1 MLRRL
6 TIKNFAIID
15 EQTLELEPGLNVL
28 TGETGAG
35 KSILIEALG
44 FLLGARA
51 SSSWLRTGAARLE
64 VTGWFDKDDFPK
76 EVATQFKITES
87 PVMLR
92 RELDASG
99 KTRAII
105 NSQSAPVAALAALGD
120 CLVDFHGQHEH
131 QTLLKPAVQLDL
143 LDRFGGYDDETAKT
157 AEAYDRWSAL
167 RAQLESSQMSEE
179 ERRRRIEI
187 ARFQLQELNEANL
200 KAGEEEELETSLP
213 RLKNAERLKGFAA
226 GAYEGLY
233 EQEGSSLSTL
243 LKAERA
249 LVELAKVDPSEDV
262 RRMHDRLEEAR
273 LALDEVAHELGAY
286 RDRLD
291 VDPAKLDGILGR
303 LDALSR
309 LKKKYGQTVEL
320 MIEFRDKTT
329 EELQRMENA
338 AQTSEELA
346 KQLAEAE
353 TALAATCEI
362 LHAQRRKAA
371 KKLETQL
378 LKELKVL
385 GMPNAEF
392 SVAVE
397 MEEGRYARTG
407 SDAVDFLLAPNPGE
421 PLKPVKAIASGGEL
435 SRVMLALKTV
445 FAKADRV
452 PTLVFDEVDAGIGGS
467 VARAVGEKLAALGR
481 ARQVLCVTHLPQV
494 ACFGRAH
501 FWVGKIVAG
510 GRTKVAVERL
520 EGGKRLEALALMLG
534 GREATAASRKHAKE
548 LLEASTQ

>member
-1 MLRRL
+1 MLRKL

-15 EQTLELEPGLNVL
+15 EQTLELSEGLNVL

-64 VTGWFDKDDFPK
+64 VTGWFGKDAFPR
-76 EVATQFKITES
+76 ELIAQFKIAES
-87 PVMLR
+87 PVMVR

-105 NSQSAPVAALAALGD
+105 NSQSAPVATLSALGER
-120 CLVDFHGQHEH
+120 LVDFHGQHEH
-131 QTLLKPAVQLDL
+131 QTLLKPAVQLEL
-143 LDRFGGYDDETAKT
+143 LDRFGGYDDVAEKT
-157 AEAYDRWSAL
+157 AQAFEVWSGLKAE
-167 RAQLESSQMSEE
+167 LESSQMSDE
-179 ERRRRIEI
+179 ERRRRIET
-187 ARFQLQELNEANL
+187 ARFQLQELDEANL
-200 KAGEEEELETSLP
+200 TLGEEEELEATLP
-213 RLKNAERLKGFAA
+213 RLKNAERLRTFATGGY
-226 GAYEGLY
+226 GALY
-233 EQEGSSLSTL
+233 EDEGAALSTL

-249 LVELAKVDPSEDV
+249 LVELSRIDPSEVV
-262 RRMHDRLEEAR
+262 RQLHARLEEAR
-273 LALDEVAHELGAY
+273 LALEEVSHSLGNY

-291 VDPAKLDGILGR
+291 VDPSKLDGILSR
-303 LDALSR
+303 LDKLSR
-309 LKKKYGQTVEL
+309 LKKKYGPTVAA
-320 MIEFRDKTT
+320 MIGFREKTAA
-329 EELQRMENA
+329 ELQRLENA
-338 AQTSEELA
+338 AQTSDELE
-346 KQLAEAE
+346 KKLADAE
-353 TALAATCEI
+353 KKLAAACDR
-362 LHAQRRKAA
+362 LHDERRKAA
-371 KKLETQL
+371 KKLEAQL

-397 MEEGRYARTG
+397 MEEGRYARSG
-407 SDAVDFLLAPNPGE
+407 ADAVEFLLAPNPGE

-467 VARAVGEKLAALGR
+467 VARSVGEKLAGLGR

-501 FWVGKIVAG
+501 FWVGKQVAS
-510 GRTKVAVERL
+510 GRTKVTVERL
-520 EGGKRLEALALMLG
+520 DGGKRLEALALMLG
-534 GREATAASRKHAKE
+534 GREATAASRKHAQE
-548 LLEASTQ
+548 LLEASAS

>member
-76 EVATQFKITES
+76 EVAAQFKLAES
-87 PVMLR
+87 PVMVR

-105 NSQSAPVAALAALGD
+105 NSQSAPVATLAALGD
-120 CLVDFHGQHEH
+120 RLVDFHGQHEH

-143 LDRFGGYDDETAKT
+143 LDRFGGYDDETSAV
-157 AEAYDRWSAL
+157 AAAFDRYAAIQ
-167 RAQLESSQMSEE
+167 AQLASSQMSEE
-179 ERRRRIEI
+179 ERRRRIES
-187 ARFQLQELNEANL
+187 ARFQLQELSEANL
-200 KAGEEEELETSLP
+200 RAGEEEELETSLP

-233 EQEGSSLSTL
+233 EQEGSALSTL

-249 LVELAKVDPSEDV
+249 LVELSRVDPSEDV
-262 RRMHDRLEEAR
+262 RKMHGRLEEAR

-291 VDPAKLDGILGR
+291 VDPAKLDGILSR

-320 MIEFRDKTT
+320 MIEFRDKTAD
-329 EELQRMENA
+329 ELKRMENA
-338 AQTSEELA
+338 AQTSGELEKELA
-346 KQLAEAE
+346 AAERQLG
-353 TALAATCEI
+353 LVCEV
-362 LHAQRRKAA
+362 LHAARRKAA
-371 KKLETQL
+371 KKLEALL

-467 VARAVGEKLAALGR
+467 VARAVGEKLAGLGR

-501 FWVGKIVAG
+501 FWVGKQAVG
-510 GRTKVAVERL
+510 GRTKVSVERL